1 MASPIVITG
10 RKRDAIWLEFERSE
24 DGKRAKC
31 KNCLWEKA
39 VVVERMKDH
48 WHFASDFSS
57 DFQFRVLD
65 MFYIFVFMN
74 SK

>member
-31 KNCLWEKA
+31 KHCPWEKA
-39 VVVERMKDH
+39 VVVERMKYH
-48 WHFASDFSS
+48 WHSVSRLLQYFS
-57 DFQFRVLD
+57 V
-65 MFYIFVFMN
+65 
-74 SK
+74 